1 MRYSAQGAMKSRYT
15 ALISNCN
22 RVVCFSRLLLSDESV
37 LHSVLGTKMLVAG
50 LGALMIDSDNFEKN
64 NTSIYVTNGVGSR
77 FFGNFNTNA
86 GLLCSKIGNEN
97 KREFGAEWG
106 ICNFNTRI
114 PGGPE

>member
-1 MRYSAQGAMKSRYT
+1 M
-15 ALISNCN
+15 
-22 RVVCFSRLLLSDESV
+22 
-37 LHSVLGTKMLVAG
+37 KMLVAG

-86 GLLCSKIGNEN
+86 GPLCSKIGNEN

-106 ICNFNTRI
+106 NLQLQHENSRW
-114 PGGPE
+114 P